1 VLKIFNRNIV
11 FSITV
16 ILLSVGAYFYINELS
31 PESKIFPQVVCIV
44 LIFFNLLNI
53 VKNIKISSQEK
64 IFVNVDFNRLI
75 TMAAGILAYILL
87 MRNLGFVISSL
98 IFLTFFTWFLN
109 YDRKK
114 RPKTILLKSFIFSVI
129 IILTFFSIFHYIFL
143 IPLP

>member
-1 VLKIFNRNIV
+1 MLKIFNRNIV